1 MHMLCILKIY
11 NIYLNMFIYVYIYT
25 NIIYI
30 EPFKSFFLKAKH
42 YCFIFLNLM
51 TDYYFMEG
59 D

>member
-1 MHMLCILKIY
+1 
-11 NIYLNMFIYVYIYT
+11 MFIYVYIYT